1 MTQRIRIDWRFV
13 KWVVVSFAVTALLTF
28 YPISE
33 FATPTVVQSIIAGG
47 CMSFVNILL
56 GYMAIEVGFEK
67 SHTMFLKII
76 LGGMLLRLI
85 FLWSVLLVLVRIYN
99 FHAAS
104 LMLSL
109 LFFYVMTLTLEIL
122 YLQKRISV
130 KQ

>member
-1 MTQRIRIDWRFV
+1 MSDNIKIDWRFV
-13 KWVVVSFAVTALLTF
+13 KWVIVSFTAVAILTY

-33 FATPTVVQSIIAGG
+33 FSTPTIVRSIIAGG
-47 CMSFVNILL
+47 IMSFINIIL
-56 GYMAIEVGFEK
+56 GYIAIEIGFDK
-67 SHTMFLKII
+67 SHTTFLKII
-76 LGGMLLRLI
+76 LGGMLIRL
-85 FLWSVLLVLVRIYN
+85 LLMWSILLILIKQFE

-109 LFFYVMTLTLEIL
+109 LFFYIMTLVLEIL